1 MPELV
6 LSATHRLL
14 DTLDRAIQDLAAHK
28 TKNIDV
34 ADFPELIEVMREVLG
49 WTNAAYIEASLKIN
63 PAVLSKLVKMRGRM
77 PLHVARAVADRL
89 RNYLR
94 SQDQRSLPARLAIK
108 RPDYAKK

>member
-6 LSATHRLL
+6 LRDVHRLL
-14 DTLDRAIQDLAAHK
+14 DTLDYAIHDLAAHK
-28 TKNIDV
+28 TENMDV
-34 ADFPELIEVMREVLG
+34 ADFPALSEVMREVLG
-49 WTNAAYIEASLKIN
+49 WTNAAYIEANLKIN
-63 PAVLSKLVKMRGRM
+63 PAVLSKFVKIRGSV

-108 RPDYAKK
+108 PPSSRKK